1 MINRDVV
8 SGVGKDSKRTDLNP
22 SSLVS
27 ERVKRLQRDA
37 KVQNAAGGTYG
48 QARQLQ
54 DIASGA
60 STVQPE
66 TIVNPSPVN
75 TITTGVRVTPVR
87 ELQGDG
93 SPITD
98 GAGGDT
104 AGAGP
109 EVLQQ
114 PVDAPDNAAIF
125 ARAMYSANPT
135 PQNRRLLEAF
145 IQEGRNV

>member
-1 MINRDVV
+1 MINRDIV
-8 SGVGKDSKRTDLNP
+8 SGVGKNSKRTDLNP

-48 QARQLQ
+48 QATQLQ

-60 STVQPE
+60 STVQPS

-75 TITTGVRVTPVR
+75 TVATGVRATPVK

-93 SPITD
+93 GPITD
-98 GAGGDT
+98 GAGGNT
-104 AGAGP
+104 PGAGP

-114 PVDAPDNAAIF
+114 PVDAPDNAAIL
-125 ARAMYSANPT
+125 ARAMFAVNPT

-145 IQEGRNV
+145 LQEGR

>member
-1 MINRDVV
+1 MISPV
-8 SGVGKDSKRTDLNP
+8 SGPGKFAKREDL
-22 SSLVS
+22 S
-27 ERVKRLQRDA
+27 RVKKIQRDA
-37 KVQNAAGGTYG
+37 KIQNATGGTYG
-48 QARQLQ
+48 QATQLQ

-60 STVQPE
+60 STVQPQ
-66 TIVNPSPVN
+66 TVVNPSAVN
-75 TITTGVRVTPVR
+75 TVATGVRVTPVR

-93 SPITD
+93 GPITD
-98 GAGGDT
+98 GAGGNT
-104 AGAGP
+104 PGAGP

>member
-1 MINRDVV
+1 MINRDIV
-8 SGVGKDSKRTDLNP
+8 SGVGKNSKRTDLNP

-37 KVQNAAGGTYG
+37 KIQNVAGGAYG
-48 QARQLQ
+48 QATQLQ

-60 STVQPE
+60 STVQPG

-75 TITTGVRVTPVR
+75 TITTGVRATPVK
-87 ELQGDG
+87 ELQGNG
-93 SPITD
+93 GPITD
-98 GAGGDT
+98 GAGGNT
-104 AGAGP
+104 AGDGP

-114 PVDAPDNAAIF
+114 PVDAPDNAALL
-125 ARAMYSANPT
+125 ARAMFAVNPT

-145 IQEGRNV
+145 LQEGR